1 MMIKQTLLETSARK
15 FMPKLFAGI
24 SDDQVRRVKEYIK
37 LYTQHPFEGT
47 ATGAVLDDAASSQ
60 GKMIRPRLVLMAGSF
75 GTDRDDV
82 RERLYKLAAVVE
94 MTHLASLIH
103 DDIVDDAPVR
113 RGKPSVQSKYGKNAA
128 VYAGDFLMSRIT
140 FYLMREGLN
149 RAGMVIA
156 QAVEEMCAGEIGQA
170 MCRYKEDVTIDQYL
184 QNIHGKT
191 VALFRACCRIGAME
205 SGCDERVSRMLESFG
220 ECLGYMFQMRDDLL
234 DFVPDSSM
242 IGKKAH
248 QDFREGIYTLPVLL
262 AREQPGK
269 QDEFRAKPAWQRFLV
284 MIAGVVMNV
293 VLAVAIYI
301 GICYTWGDTYFSNA
315 DAKWGYNFNE
325 AGHKLGFHDGD
336 RLVSID
342 GEEAD
347 DINKVVNSL
356 IITES
361 DRSVVVE
368 RNGRQVELILPLD
381 ELISMRQQKGY
392 ENFLLPRIPF
402 LIDSVVNPTVAQL
415 RKGDEIVAID
425 NVSGLDFAGYGQYLK
440 AHAGDSVLLTVLREG
455 DMLFEFKAPVSENGT
470 LGVIRKGLALR
481 TQKYTFLEAIP
492 AGIQRTGKV
501 ISSYWDQLKMIVQ
514 PKTKM
519 YEELGG
525 FISIG
530 SIFPSTW
537 DWQDFWMKTAFLSII
552 LAVMN
557 ILPIPGLD
565 GGHAIFTFWEMISGR
580 KVSDKVL
587 EAAQY
592 VGLII
597 ILFLLLY
604 ANGNDIYRFF
614 IK

>member
-1 MMIKQTLLETSARK
+1 MKSKWKKLPVVLIGIIAIAVCGCSNDLQELNQKRSSAAKENTESTETVRTGTWETAAQTPYGAYPELVTYTLGQMSGANNSNLPDGNTYDDNAYTRYLRKILNIQNKSVYMEREDQYDEFVNILVKVIQFFLCFTILIGIHEMGHFIMARVFKIRVEK
-15 FMPKLFAGI
+15 FYIFFDPWFSLFKFKRGNTEYGLGWLPLGGY
-24 SDDQVRRVKEYIK
+24 VKI
-37 LYTQHPFEGT
+37 
-47 ATGAVLDDAASSQ
+47 
-60 GKMIRPRLVLMAGSF
+60 
-75 GTDRDDV
+75 
-82 RERLYKLAAVVE
+82 
-94 MTHLASLIH
+94 
-103 DDIVDDAPVR
+103 
-113 RGKPSVQSKYGKNAA
+113 
-128 VYAGDFLMSRIT
+128 
-140 FYLMREGLN
+140 
-149 RAGMVIA
+149 AGM
-156 QAVEEMCAGEIGQA
+156 
-170 MCRYKEDVTIDQYL
+170 ID
-184 QNIHGKT
+184 
-191 VALFRACCRIGAME
+191 E
-205 SGCDERVSRMLESFG
+205 SMDTE
-220 ECLGYMFQMRDDLL
+220 QM
-234 DFVPDSSM
+234 
-242 IGKKAH
+242 K
-248 QDFREGIYTLPVLL
+248 QPV
-262 AREQPGK
+262 K

-425 NVSGLDFAGYGQYLK
+425 NVSGLDFAGYGRYLK

-525 FISIG
+525 FIAIG
-530 SIFPSTW
+530 SIFPG
-537 DWQDFWMKTAFLSII
+537 DWNWEDFWLKTAFLSII

-565 GGHAIFTFWEMISGR
+565 GGHAIFTFWEMVTGR

-587 EAAQY
+587 EGAQY
-592 VGLII
+592 VGLVI